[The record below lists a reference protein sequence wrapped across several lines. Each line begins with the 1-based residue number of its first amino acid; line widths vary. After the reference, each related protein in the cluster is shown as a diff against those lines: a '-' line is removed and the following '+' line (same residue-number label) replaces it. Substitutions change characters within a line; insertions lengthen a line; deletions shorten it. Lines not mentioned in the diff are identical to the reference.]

1 MANQIAATTEN
12 VAGAVQEIATGAIQQ
27 AEEIQNAAASSS
39 KITEAVES
47 VQNSSNDMNDIAN
60 RMKDASELSSN
71 SLSILQE
78 TNQKMTSIIEGISE
92 KISATQDAVANI
104 NEHVTGIS
112 GIAAQTNLLSLNAS
126 IEAARAGEAG
136 RGFAVVATEIQK
148 LANDSEAQAQ
158 EIRIVMDDLLKQA
171 EEAVSAAEEVRNGNI
186 EQQDALNNTLLSVN
200 GMLSD
205 IEETVSGVHNIKDES
220 MTCVSSNKV
229 VSDAMSSLSAISE
242 ENAAS
247 SETTG
252 ASVEE
257 LSATVTSLAESAT
270 ELSHIADRLNEEM
283 KFFK

>member
-1 MANQIAATTEN
+1 
-12 VAGAVQEIATGAIQQ
+12 
-27 AEEIQNAAASSS
+27 
-39 KITEAVES
+39 
-47 VQNSSNDMNDIAN
+47 
-60 RMKDASELSSN
+60 
-71 SLSILQE
+71 
-78 TNQKMTSIIEGISE
+78 
-92 KISATQDAVANI
+92 
-104 NEHVTGIS
+104 
-112 GIAAQTNLLSLNAS
+112 
-126 IEAARAGEAG
+126 
-136 RGFAVVATEIQK
+136 
-148 LANDSEAQAQ
+148 
-158 EIRIVMDDLLKQA
+158 MDDLLKQA